1 MESNMKAEH
10 RHELK
15 TNELAEWIANLPQ
28 WTKQHLT
35 IIITVLVVAAL
46 AAGSL
51 YYFVYQRRAVSVAEQ
66 LRLTELTTR
75 QLAQNKRDIL
85 DAQRRGVDLAFLLLQ
100 LAGNL
105 QTFADDAKSDDR
117 AALALIK
124 RGDALRAELHYRSGT
139 VSKQDVAGQAA
150 QAKNSYNDALER
162 APSNPTLKGMAH
174 FGIGLCEEELGNLQ
188 KAEQVYRD
196 LVESPEFEGTT
207 AVVQARQ
214 RLETMGDY
222 RKEVVFRVAPSVVRP
237 PTTTPRIPLRLPD
250 VDTLDITLPE
260 VNRGSVRTDTNV
272 VEVTLPISEVGSV
285 EASVAAPDL
294 AEVNSGAP

>member
-1 MESNMKAEH
+1 MKAEH

-15 TNELAEWIANLPQ
+15 TNELAQWIASLPE

-35 IIITVLVVAAL
+35 IIIIVSVAAVL
-46 AAGSL
+46 AAGSFF
-51 YYFVYQRRAVSVAEQ
+51 YFMYQRRTVSVGEQ
-66 LRLTELTTR
+66 LKLTELTTR

-85 DAQRRGVDLAFLLLQ
+85 AAQDRGVDLAFLLLQ

-105 QTFADDAKSDDR
+105 QTFADGAKSDDR

-124 RGDALRAELHYRSGT
+124 RGDALRAELHYRAGT
-139 VSKQDVAGQAA
+139 VSRQDVAGQAA
-150 QAKNSYNDALER
+150 QAKNSYNDALEK

-174 FGIGLCEEELGNLQ
+174 FGIGLCEEELGNFQ

-222 RKEVVFRVAPSVVRP
+222 RKEVVFRVAAIPVRT
-237 PTTTPRIPLRLPD
+237 PTTMPRIPLRLPD
-250 VDTLDITLPE
+250 VNTVEITVPE
-260 VNRGSVRTDTNV
+260 VNRGSVRADTNL

-285 EASVAAPDL
+285 DTNVAAPDL